1 MRRLPRRLNE
11 GIGRLV
17 AVLLVTA
24 GLVAGPVGP
33 SLAGTATGGA
43 AAGATAGPAATGAAA
58 PPAPAGSRT
67 LVVEP
72 GGPLTSIQEALRRA
86 RPGDTI
92 VVRGGRYPG
101 PVRIDRPVRLVGEGR
116 PVIDGGGRGTVVHVT
131 APDVTVQGF
140 HIAGSGRNF
149 NQEDAGITVDAP
161 RATIVGNRVT
171 DTLFGIYLRKAHGSV
186 VQGNVVEGRVEEEVS
201 LRGDSIRVWY
211 SDGVRVEN
219 NVVRHGRDIL
229 LMFARDVLVQGN
241 EAEASRYALH
251 LMYVE
256 QATVMENTLRGNVVG
271 IYVMYSR
278 DVHLRHNLVTG
289 HRGPGGYG
297 VGLKDADEL
306 LVEENQILA
315 NRVGVYIDNSPRR
328 EDVRNRWVRNAIARN
343 DIGILLLPAV
353 RHNVFAENAFVDN
366 LQGVAVHG
374 GGEPV
379 GNEWSAAGRGNYWSD
394 YAGYDRDGDGI
405 GDVPYRPRSYMLE
418 LVDRYPLLRWFMHGP
433 SAAAVEMAVR
443 ALPLLA
449 PPPTVED
456 PFPLTS
462 QPVAMGGATR
472 SPSGSQ
478 LGFASAGLLVLAGA
492 GLLAAL
498 APPRVGT
505 GSAVRSTG
513 G

>member
-1 MRRLPRRLNE
+1 M
-11 GIGRLV
+11 
-17 AVLLVTA
+17 AVLLIA
-24 GLVAGPVGP
+24 LCLAAGP
-33 SLAGTATGGA
+33 AGTASGAKDGTAGA
-43 AAGATAGPAATGAAA
+43 APAPGS
-58 PPAPAGSRT
+58 PAPAGSRT

-72 GGPLTSIQEALRRA
+72 GGPLASIQEAVRQA

-92 VVRGGRYPG
+92 LVRGGRYRG
-101 PVRIDRPVRLVGEGR
+101 PVGIDRPLRLVGEGR
-116 PVIDGGGRGTVVHVT
+116 PVIDGRGRGTVVHVT

-140 HIAGSGRNF
+140 HVTGSGRNF
-149 NQEDAGITVDAP
+149 NHEDAGITVDAP
-161 RATIVGNRVT
+161 RASIVGNTVT
-171 DTLFGIYLRKAHGSV
+171 NSLFGIHLRKSHGSV
-186 VQGNVVEGRVEEEVS
+186 VAGNVVEGLAQEEVS
-201 LRGDSIRVWY
+201 LRGDSIRVW
-211 SDGVRVEN
+211 SSNGVRVEGN
-219 NVVRHGRDIL
+219 RVRHGRDIL
-229 LMFARDVLVQGN
+229 LMFVRDVLVRGN

-256 QATVMENTLRGNVVG
+256 RAAVIENTLRGNVVG

-328 EDVRNRWVRNAIARN
+328 EDARNRWVRNAIARN
-343 DIGILLLPAV
+343 DIGVLLLPAV
-353 RHNVFAENAFVDN
+353 RHNAFSENAFVDN
-366 LQGVAVHG
+366 LQAVAVHG
-374 GGEPV
+374 GGEPA
-379 GNEWSAAGRGNYWSD
+379 GNEWSAGGRGNYWSD

-449 PPPTVED
+449 PPPKVED

-462 QPVAMGGATR
+462 PPVAMGDLASAPADG
-472 SPSGSQ
+472 G

-498 APPRVGT
+498 ARRRVGAGRAARDT
-505 GSAVRSTG
+505 RGQVTARG
-513 G
+513 